1 MKEKRACHTIFSLR
15 SEPRVFVASERE
27 GQSGFGARV
36 FPAARDD
43 QGRQQVSRTDP
54 ESRFLR
60 ASQGWELGYTADRA
74 VSDDHLIVAARVT
87 QNAADNG
94 SLVPMV
100 DEVE

>member
-1 MKEKRACHTIFSLR
+1 
-15 SEPRVFVASERE
+15 
-27 GQSGFGARV
+27 V

-100 DEVE
+100 EEVERQCCAGKRSAEVRDFSAGKRCTQ